1 MELGIRKMHPFVVSS
16 IYYYVSIILNWGFF
30 AALDVKTKQL
40 CDNTHLQ
47 KISMF
52 HSGLE
57 FMYRIWNLL
66 LL

>member
-1 MELGIRKMHPFVVSS
+1 MTFFFQFESTMELGIRKMHPFVVSS

-47 KISMF
+47 KI
-52 HSGLE
+52 
-57 FMYRIWNLL
+57 
-66 LL
+66 